1 MNHSKITTRLA
12 LIAAVGAVVFA
23 GACSS
28 ESSKA
33 EVASTDR
40 EPARVTR
47 TGADAVVAQS
57 GEATQAYEQLL
68 QTINQ
73 LQKDAPETQEGRAQ
87 AIARTESLLT
97 KFIAAYPGT
106 MEAYDAKFQLG
117 IMYIQIGRASNAVVH
132 LEEYI
137 DANVPQEPDRMAYA
151 SFYLAEAYK
160 ASDKFNAAKKQYKV
174 FVDSYPTF
182 NPRFIAA
189 ARAGIGEA
197 ENMKRLAIGS
207 EPIPFEVKD
216 LEGNALN
223 LTKYKGKVVLIDF
236 WATWCGPCRV
246 EMPNVVRLH
255 KKFKSKGFEI
265 IGISLDY
272 QNQLADLERY
282 IKANDMQWPQHFD
295 GKGWQNGI
303 ALKYGVKSIPATY
316 LIDRQGKIRYRSVR
330 GAQLDKAV
338 EKLISETS

>member
-12 LIAAVGAVVFA
+12 LTAALSVVVFA

-28 ESSKA
+28 ESSNA
-33 EVASTDR
+33 EVATTDR
-40 EPARVTR
+40 APAQVARAGV
-47 TGADAVVAQS
+47 AVVAQS

-68 QTINQ
+68 QTINE
-73 LQKDAPETQEGRAQ
+73 LHKGATTQEGVTQ
-87 AIARTESLLT
+87 AISKTERALT
-97 KFIAAYPGT
+97 EFMGAYLGT

-117 IMYIQIGRASNAVVH
+117 IMYIQIGRASEAVAY
-132 LEEYI
+132 LEEFI
-137 DANVPQEPDRMAYA
+137 DANMPQDPDRMAYA
-151 SFYLAEAYK
+151 SYYLAEAYK
-160 ASDKFNAAKKQYKV
+160 ASDKFNAAKRQYKV
-174 FVDSYPTF
+174 FIDSYPTF
-182 NPRFIAA
+182 NPKFIAA
-189 ARAGIGEA
+189 AQAGIGEA

-223 LTKYKGKVVLIDF
+223 LAKYKGKVVLIDF
-236 WATWCGPCRV
+236 WATWCAPCRA

-255 KKFKSKGFEI
+255 KKYRSKGFEI

-272 QNQLADLERY
+272 QNQRDNLERY
-282 IKANDMQWPQHFD
+282 IKANDMGWPQHFD

-330 GAQLDKAV
+330 GAQLDRAV
-338 EKLISETS
+338 EKLIAETS